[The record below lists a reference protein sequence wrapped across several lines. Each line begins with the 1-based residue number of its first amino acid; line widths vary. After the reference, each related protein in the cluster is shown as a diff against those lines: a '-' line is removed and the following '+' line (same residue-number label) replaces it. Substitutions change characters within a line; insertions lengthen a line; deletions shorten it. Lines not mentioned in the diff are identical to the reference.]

1 MGGPRRR
8 WGSSGGGRPVGTGRN
23 SAILHGSTSG
33 KTSGV
38 PAVLATKQVSVRSGL
53 AQWQQIGFRC
63 SSEGP
68 VGSETDFGAVTSRQK
83 APIARSEA
91 EFRCKNNR
99 INSRCELL
107 RPQTLWERDK
117 RHPQNVLTAP
127 KLVSL
132 PAHSAKLLRN
142 PFYCQK
148 GPKAI
153 LVTRLAPPHK
163 AGSRPGRLPTR
174 KTVGPASCAD
184 AGVCP
189 RLCRPQQGAAEPAS
203 RAGTSACRNYGART
217 NRSGQTR
224 RIPEP
229 VLVVQPPLTYPS
241 AGAQLALEGVSSICH
256 PSVGGA
262 VQFAKPQDDCPNVRE
277 VSEQVWQSSRRTIRD
292 KFAAC
297 AVRVARPETL
307 GWRYNACNRPTP
319 APHTW
324 RSPCQR
330 RSSQNRSTA

>member
-1 MGGPRRR
+1 MRI
-8 WGSSGGGRPVGTGRN
+8 
-23 SAILHGSTSG
+23 SAASNPLGAGQEAPTERSDCTETRFAASALG
-33 KTSGV
+33 KT
-38 PAVLATKQVSVRSGL
+38 T
-53 AQWQQIGFRC
+53 
-63 SSEGP
+63 
-68 VGSETDFGAVTSRQK
+68 
-83 APIARSEA
+83 
-91 EFRCKNNR
+91 
-99 INSRCELL
+99 
-107 RPQTLWERDK
+107 
-117 RHPQNVLTAP
+117 P
-127 KLVSL
+127 KPVSL
-132 PAHSAKLLRN
+132 P
-142 PFYCQK
+142 K
-148 GPKAI
+148 GSKAI
-153 LVTRLAPPHK
+153 LPTRLAPPHK
-163 AGSRPGRLPTR
+163 ADSHPGRLPTR
-174 KTVGPASCAD
+174 KTAGPASCAGT
-184 AGVCP
+184 GVC
-189 RLCRPQQGAAEPAS
+189 
-203 RAGTSACRNYGART
+203 RNHGART

-277 VSEQVWQSSRRTIRD
+277 VSEQIWQSSRRTIRD

-330 RSSQNRSTA
+330 RSSQNRSIA

>member
-1 MGGPRRR
+1 MLR
-8 WGSSGGGRPVGTGRN
+8 
-23 SAILHGSTSG
+23 GSTSG

-38 PAVLATKQVSVRSGL
+38 PAVLAAKRVSVRSGL
-53 AQWQQIGFRC
+53 AQWQQIEFRC

-68 VGSETDFGAVTSRQK
+68 VGSETGFGAVTSRQK
-83 APIARSEA
+83 APIARNEA

-99 INSRCELL
+99 IDSRCGFL

-153 LVTRLAPPHK
+153 LATRLAPPHK
-163 AGSRPGRLPTR
+163 AGSRPGRLLTR
-174 KTVGPASCAD
+174 KTRRTSFPRKHKRLPQSWGAD
-184 AGVCP
+184 KP
-189 RLCRPQQGAAEPAS
+189 KRPNS
-203 RAGTSACRNYGART
+203 KDSGTSPC
-217 NRSGQTR
+217 S
-224 RIPEP
+224 E
-229 VLVVQPPLTYPS
+229 PPLTYPS
-241 AGAQLALEGVSSICH
+241 TRAQLVLEGAASICH

-277 VSEQVWQSSRRTIRD
+277 VSEQIWQSSRRTIRD